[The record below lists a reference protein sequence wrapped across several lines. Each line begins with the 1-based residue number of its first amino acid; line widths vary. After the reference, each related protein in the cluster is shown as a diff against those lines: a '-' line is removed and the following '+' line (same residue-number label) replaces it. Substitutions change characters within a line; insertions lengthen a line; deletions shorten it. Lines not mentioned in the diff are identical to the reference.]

1 MNDVDIDKVAG
12 WLARA
17 GLSGKSETELL
28 TAFCVKCNRIGLPL
42 DRALVV
48 IDTLHPIYEGRV
60 FRWRSDGA
68 EEAAM
73 IEYGPTNTGDAA
85 TDWQSSI
92 FYRMLTTGEEERRIV
107 IGQPPEG
114 WEYKHIAELGESGHS
129 DYVAFVHRFAEEVT
143 IGEMDCLYSN
153 WATRHPAG
161 FTDENLAALR
171 QLLPTLA
178 LAIKCAS
185 LARIAETLVEVYL
198 GRDAGRRVLSGRIGR
213 GTTETINAVLWFSD
227 LRGFTTITDSADP
240 AEIIPLLNDYADTV
254 ISAVHAN
261 GGDVM
266 KLVGDGVLAIFKA
279 DDPADACRCALAAEA
294 DMHARAA
301 ALSERRAAEGRPVT
315 SVYLGLHIGEVFYGN
330 VGSDDRLDFTV
341 VGPAVNEVS
350 RIVSM
355 CRSVDRVVVASSDFF
370 AATPEPERA
379 SLVSVGRYALRG
391 VGRAQELFTLDPEIT
406 RA

>member
-1 MNDVDIDKVAG
+1 MNDVDIDKVAN

-28 TAFCVKCNRIGLPL
+28 NAFCAKCAKIGLPI
-42 DRALVV
+42 DRAIVI
-48 IDTLHPIYEGRV
+48 IDTLHPIYEGRA
-60 FRWRSDGA
+60 FRWRNDGT
-68 EEAAM
+68 EETTM
-73 IEYGPTNTGDAA
+73 IEYGSTQSGEAA
-85 TDWQSSI
+85 ADWQASV
-92 FYRMLTTGEEERRIV
+92 FYELLTTGEEERRIV
-107 IGQPPEG
+107 LGAAPEG
-114 WEYKHIAELGESGHS
+114 REYKHVTELRESGHR
-129 DYVAFVHRFAEEVT
+129 DYIAFVHRFSEET
-143 IGEMDCLYSN
+143 AIGEMDCVYSN
-153 WATRHPAG
+153 WATRSPAG
-161 FTDENLAALR
+161 FSEQHLGALR

-178 LAIKCAS
+178 LAVKCAS

-213 GTTETINAVLWFSD
+213 GTTETITAVLWFSD

-254 ISAVHAN
+254 ISAIHAN

-279 DDPADACRCALAAEA
+279 DDPADACRSALAAEA
-294 DMHARAA
+294 DMHASST
-301 ALSERRAAEGRPVT
+301 ALSTRRAAEGRPTT

-355 CRSVDRVVVASSDFF
+355 CRSVDRGVVASSAFF
-370 AATPEPERA
+370 AATPEPQRDT
-379 SLVSVGRYALRG
+379 LVSVGRYALRG
-391 VGRAQELFTLDPEIT
+391 VGRAQELFTLDPEIV